1 MNKNKKVS
9 DMTIEELE
17 YIINLFI
24 SNCHYSQNNQPYIY
38 NPYNNGGNI
47 SYSDHTEVLNEK

>member
-9 DMTIEELE
+9 DITIEELE
-17 YIINLFI
+17 NIIKLFI

-38 NPYNNGGNI
+38 NPYNNGGNV
-47 SYSDHTEVLNEK
+47 SYSDHTEVFK

>member
-1 MNKNKKVS
+1 MNKNKKLS

-24 SNCHYSQNNQPYIY
+24 SNCHYLQKNQPYIY
-38 NPYNNGGNI
+38 NPYNSGGNI
-47 SYSDHTEVLNEK
+47 SYSDHTEVLNDR